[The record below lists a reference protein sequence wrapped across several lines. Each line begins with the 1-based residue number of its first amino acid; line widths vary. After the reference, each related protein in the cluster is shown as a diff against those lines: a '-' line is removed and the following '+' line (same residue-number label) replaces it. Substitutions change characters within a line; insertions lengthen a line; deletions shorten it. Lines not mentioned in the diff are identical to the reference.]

1 MLLAKFLNDF
11 GMMGEIF
18 ERTEPFP
25 AIQLHSNENSLLLLA
40 ELPGVSEK
48 DLEVSISDDVVTIS
62 GKKEKFS
69 LEGKNQR
76 DIRSERWSGNFLR
89 KVELPFEVEG
99 KKIKANLKDGVL
111 SVSMPIKEKD
121 KPKKITIHGE

>member
-11 GMMGEIF
+11 GMMGEVF
-18 ERTEPFP
+18 ERTEPLP

-69 LEGKNQR
+69 LEGENQR
-76 DIRSERWSGNFLR
+76 EIRSERWSGNFLR